1 MEQTIKV
8 WDPFVR
14 LFHWSLVVSFAVA
27 WLTADEWDDLHEW
40 AGYAAAGL
48 IGLRLLW
55 GLIGSK
61 YARFAQFVR
70 SRDTI
75 IGYIRAS
82 IVGGEP
88 RYIGHNPAGGL
99 MIVGLILAMI
109 GTATTGWMYTLNAFW
124 GIEWVEETHEALA
137 NFMLILVLLHIAG
150 VIFSSLRHKE
160 NLVRAM
166 INGRKRAPKTSD
178 IV

>member
-1 MEQTIKV
+1 MERTIKV
-8 WDPFVR
+8 WDLFVR

-40 AGYAAAGL
+40 AGYAATGL
-48 IGLRLLW
+48 IGLRLFW
-55 GLIGSK
+55 GVIGSK
-61 YARFAQFVR
+61 YARFTQFVR
-70 SRDTI
+70 SPSTI
-75 IGYIRAS
+75 SDYIRAS

-99 MIVGLILAMI
+99 MVVGLILAMI

-124 GIEWVEETHEALA
+124 GAEWVEETHEFLA
-137 NFMLILVLLHIAG
+137 NFMLILVLLHVAG
-150 VIFSSLRHKE
+150 VVFTSLRHKE

-166 INGRKRAPKTSD
+166 INGRKRAPKIFD

>member
-1 MEQTIKV
+1 MERTIKV

-14 LFHWSLVVSFAVA
+14 LFHWSLVFSFAIA

-55 GLIGSK
+55 GLIGPK

-70 SRDTI
+70 SRDAVLN
-75 IGYIRAS
+75 YIRAS
-82 IVGGEP
+82 ILGGEP

-99 MIVGLILAMI
+99 MIVGLILAMA
-109 GTATTGWMYTLNAFW
+109 GTAATGWLSTLNAFW
-124 GIEWVEETHEALA
+124 GMEWVEETHEALA
-137 NFMLILVLLHIAG
+137 SFMLILVLLHVAG
-150 VIFSSLRHKE
+150 VIFASLRHKE

-166 INGRKRAPKTSD
+166 INGRKRVPEASD
-178 IV
+178 VT